1 MQDRQLLDA
10 EELMYRQVRC
20 QVALG
25 TPLPIFL
32 ETRFAE
38 PNMCVDKVN
47 SLFHTLNSMPD
58 KQIDSHDGRQVP
70 MP

>member
-1 MQDRQLLDA
+1 
-10 EELMYRQVRC
+10 
-20 QVALG
+20 
-25 TPLPIFL
+25 
-32 ETRFAE
+32 
-38 PNMCVDKVN
+38 MCVDKVN